1 MKNKDEKSILNLSKA
16 YQRAEESILN
26 AVNSH
31 KASNVKDY
39 QKLVNKAVSD
49 AVKMLADKNKKFVE
63 RELPKAFSEGQKEV
77 QGHTPTVHTVM
88 TAKDVSV
95 ILRQAGFRY
104 SGKGLQ
110 YDTYIEVQK
119 ATENAGKGFLSRVNK
134 KIKELEKNGE
144 DTLYNVEQAVKD
156 DLQKNGI
163 NVVEYKNGTK
173 VSLDSYAKMAV
184 RSARIESKNGGIIC
198 HYP

>member
-1 MKNKDEKSILNLSKA
+1 
-16 YQRAEESILN
+16 
-26 AVNSH
+26 
-31 KASNVKDY
+31 
-39 QKLVNKAVSD
+39 
-49 AVKMLADKNKKFVE
+49 MLADKNKKFVE